1 MINDGIRDGMYKLTE
16 DNTSDDLNTFRS
28 FLYCNFYGKYEY
40 YEKMLPKPNQPG

>member
-1 MINDGIRDGMYKLTE
+1 MINDRIRDGIYKLTE
-16 DNTSDDLNTFRS
+16 DNTSDDLNT